1 MNRQAL
7 EALLGGFLGKAAP
20 IPKGISS
27 VSDMDE
33 LMRLWKE
40 NAKNPETRKAIE
52 ARMAEVIGALT
63 IDNANEFPEWI
74 KTIVGDEMLLPSK
87 KLRDLFRK
95 KANKIYLL
103 LLKDQNTSQT

>member
-1 MNRQAL
+1 MDKQAL
-7 EALLGGFLGKAAP
+7 RALLGDFLGKAAP
-20 IPKGISS
+20 IPMGISS

-52 ARMAEVIGALT
+52 TRMAEVIGNLT
-63 IDNANEFPEWI
+63 IDNVDEFPEWI

-95 KANKIYLL
+95 KANKIYVRLS
-103 LLKDQNTSQT
+103 KDQDTSQT

>member
-1 MNRQAL
+1 MDRQAL
-7 EALLGGFLGKAAP
+7 KTRLVSFVGEAKPLAER
-20 IPKGISS
+20 ISS

-33 LMRLWKE
+33 LMRFWKE